1 MAEEKENI
9 SKISRREFLKDA
21 GLVVGGAT
29 VGSMGILSACNS
41 SETKTVTN
49 TSTLTKTT
57 TVTAPGGTG
66 ATTVTVTAMPTT
78 ASANTVKF
86 TVNGYSYEIKVN
98 PEWTLQHVL
107 HDELGW
113 TDVKDM
119 CTGYGA
125 CGSCVVIMNGRTVLS
140 CMVLA
145 AECDGASIETAQGI
159 AKSEHPI
166 FDSYTTF
173 HTWQCGYCTPGFLVT
188 AKALLDSNANPTQ
201 DEIREA
207 MTGNLCR
214 CGTYPQHILAILD
227 AASKMS
233 GGA

>member
-9 SKISRREFLKDA
+9 SRISRREFLKDA

-29 VGSMGILSACNS
+29 IGSMAVLSACGGD
-41 SETKTVTN
+41 TKTVTD
-49 TSTLTKTT
+49 TRTMTKTA

-66 ATTVTVTAMPTT
+66 GTTVTVTSTAAS
-78 ASANTVKF
+78 ASANMVKF
-86 TVNGYSYEIKVN
+86 TVNGYPYEIKVN

-107 HDELGW
+107 RDELGW

-159 AKSEHPI
+159 ARSEPALI
-166 FDSYTTF
+166 ESYTSF

-201 DEIREA
+201 DEVREA

-214 CGTYPQHILAILD
+214 CGTYPSHILAVLD
-227 AASKMS
+227 AAKKLS
-233 GGA
+233 GGK